1 MDTRTSPDQKQVYLL
16 SGIAVC
22 ADCGAPMT
30 RKVSTVAGKNMLIIY
45 VPQIKK
51 QNAVPVIEYRK
62 GSGRCRISDVETAY
76 PEYPAPEKSPGIYR
90 YCAISGDQYEKLQ
103 DRLEKKSRRKN
114 AVRSY
119 G

>member
-1 MDTRTSPDQKQVYLL
+1 MKQTYVKPEDDWIRIEKNHEPLVSDRDFEIVQRLLGMDTRTSPDQKQVYLL

-51 QNAVPVIEYRK
+51 QNAVPVTEYRK
-62 GSGRCRISDVETAY
+62 RIWKMPY
-76 PEYPAPEKSPGIYR
+76 W
-90 YCAISGDQYEKLQ
+90 
-103 DRLEKKSRRKN
+103 
-114 AVRSY
+114 
-119 G
+119 